1 MAVASV
7 MIGSYRVSVGRMPAV
22 ESILRASPCGCTAG
36 DHNGP
41 MQKTDTDPAEI
52 IASAPETLRADFATL
67 DARISEVMSG
77 LPRVAWE
84 GVFWGGT
91 EQHIIG
97 YGEYRYQGRS
107 GASGEWFV
115 VGLAA
120 QKQYLSLYV
129 NAVEDGQHLL
139 KRYATRLG
147 KVKAGSANVSIR
159 HLADVEMDVLL
170 EMIARARELMAG

>member
-1 MAVASV
+1 
-7 MIGSYRVSVGRMPAV
+7 
-22 ESILRASPCGCTAG
+22 
-36 DHNGP
+36 
-41 MQKTDTDPAEI
+41 MQKTDTDPAAI
-52 IASAPETLRADFATL
+52 IEAAPEALRADFATL

-91 EQHIIG
+91 EQRIIG
-97 YGEYRYQGRS
+97 YGEYHYQGRS

-115 VGLAA
+115 IGLAA

-139 KRYATRLG
+139 KRYVPRLG

-159 HLADVEMDVLL
+159 RLADVELDVLL
-170 EMIARARELMAG
+170 EMVAQARELMAG